1 MDKATLLEKIKKNDL
16 RPKGRILARE
26 AKAAIE
32 QLALLRTIKDLD
44 PMTLR
49 SARRE
54 LTAVVVA
61 YRDALRVKKARRKKH
76 TRG

>member
-26 AKAAIE
+26 AKAAIA

>member
-1 MDKATLLEKIKKNDL
+1 MDKATLLQKIKNNDL
-16 RPKGRILARE
+16 FPKGRINAPEAR
-26 AKAAIE
+26 AAIA
-32 QLALLRTIKDLD
+32 QLTLLRTVKELD

-49 SARRE
+49 AARRE